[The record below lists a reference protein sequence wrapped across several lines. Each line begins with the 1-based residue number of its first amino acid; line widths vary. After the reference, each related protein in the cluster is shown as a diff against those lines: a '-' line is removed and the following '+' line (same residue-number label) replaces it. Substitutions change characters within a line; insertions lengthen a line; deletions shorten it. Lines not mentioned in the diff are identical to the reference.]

1 MMDFLNSEEGE
12 KSIKE
17 FGEKMKREDDRRDR
31 WIEKFKELAESDID
45 SALSK
50 IIEKYDSDE
59 YVKREYSLGYEPR
72 ETLLWIAFGYAS
84 KYCKECT
91 DEKYLNMFTDGAYY
105 IGSYVIQVMNGQGS
119 VIKIEKIELDDKN
132 SSL

>member
-1 MMDFLNSEEGE
+1 MIDDTFKKMMDFLNSEEGE

-119 VIKIEKIELDDKN
+119 VIKIEKI
-132 SSL
+132 